1 MYRVDIGMDLG
12 TSNVSIY
19 MRDKGIVINQPAV
32 IAYEKKSRKIIAVGT
47 KAKKMIGK
55 TDDSIV
61 VELPIRRGVISQY
74 SLAERMIKAFVKNAL
89 RKRRILGRPNI
100 CVVIPMETSEVERN
114 AVLSAIEKLGA
125 RGRQL
130 ITVPIAAAIGSGI
143 DVMEATGHM
152 IVDIGGGTTEIA
164 IISAGDIVVGES
176 MKLGGE
182 DFTEALSR
190 YVRRKY
196 NVLLGDLSA
205 EDAKIEAG
213 AVVKNYSDRT
223 YEIKGRNI
231 MSGLPVKVELS
242 PDETVEALSELANQI
257 ADKVLQIIDKADPD
271 VISDIAEEGIMLS
284 GGGSLLYGMDK
295 IISERTGMRVVPS
308 TEPINVLAAGAGMA
322 GKYISYLE
330 AEKRQNDID
339 S

>member
-12 TSNVSIY
+12 TSKVSIY
-19 MRDKGIVINQPAV
+19 MRDKGIVINQPSV
-32 IAYEKKSRKIIAVGT
+32 IAYERKTRKIIAVGT

-55 TDDSIV
+55 TDESIV
-61 VELPIRRGVISQY
+61 VELPVRRGVISQY

-89 RKRRILGRPNI
+89 RKRRLFGRPNI
-100 CVVIPMETSEVERN
+100 CVTIPMDISEVERN
-114 AVLSAIEKLGA
+114 AVLSAVEKLGA

-130 ITVPIAAAIGSGI
+130 ISAPIAAAIGSGV
-143 DVMEATGHM
+143 DVMEASGHM
-152 IVDIGGGTTEIA
+152 IIDIGGGTTEIA
-164 IISAGDIVVGES
+164 IISAGDVVIGES
-176 MKLGGE
+176 MKLGGD

-213 AVVKNYSDRT
+213 AVAIRANDVT
-223 YEIKGRNI
+223 HEIKGRNV
-231 MSGLPVKVELS
+231 MTGLPVKVELS
-242 PDETVEALSELANQI
+242 SNETVEALSELANQI
-257 ADKVLQIIDKADPD
+257 ADRALHIIDKADPD
-271 VISDIAEEGIMLS
+271 VVSDIAEEGIMLS
-284 GGGSLLYGMDK
+284 GGGSQLYGMEK
-295 IISERTGMRVVPS
+295 LIAERTGVKVIPS
-308 TEPINVLAAGAGMA
+308 AEPVNVLAAGAGMA

-339 S
+339 N